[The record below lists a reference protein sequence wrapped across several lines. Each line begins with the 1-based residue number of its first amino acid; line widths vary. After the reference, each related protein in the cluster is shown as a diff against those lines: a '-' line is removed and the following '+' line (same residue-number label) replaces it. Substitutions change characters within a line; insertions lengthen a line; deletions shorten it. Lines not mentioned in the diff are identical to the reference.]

1 MDEITPDPNGWQDDL
16 THFPESRARRIFDL
30 VFAIGALTLL
40 APLFLFGAVIAKL
53 QSPGPVFYK
62 AQRVGRGGEIFEMY
76 KFRTM
81 VVKADTLG
89 TSLTTYRDSRITWL
103 GRFLRWTKLD
113 ELPNLINV
121 IKGDMSL
128 IGPRPEAP
136 MYVQHYTEHQRQ
148 VLNVRPGMTGPA
160 QIANRNE
167 EEKLKGQAQPEIYY
181 ITELMPKKLAIDLQ
195 YVETRTLASDMLW
208 LVKTFWAII
217 FPRKGA
223 R

>member
-1 MDEITPDPNGWQDDL
+1 MTPDRNGWQDNL
-16 THFPESRARRIFDL
+16 THLPESRAKRIFDL

-40 APLFLFGAVIAKL
+40 SPLFLFSAVIAKL

-62 AQRVGRGGEIFEMY
+62 AQRVGRGGEIFAMY

-81 VVKADTLG
+81 VIKADTLG
-89 TSLTTYRDSRITWL
+89 TSLTTYRDSRITLL

-136 MYVQHYTEHQRQ
+136 MYVQHYTKHQRQ
-148 VLNVRPGMTGPA
+148 VLKVRPGMTGPA

-167 EEKLKGQAQPEIYY
+167 EEKLKGQAQPEHYY

-195 YVETRTLASDMLW
+195 YVETRTLASDMWW

-217 FPRKGA
+217 VPHKGD
-223 R
+223 RS

>member
-1 MDEITPDPNGWQDDL
+1 
-16 THFPESRARRIFDL
+16 
-30 VFAIGALTLL
+30 
-40 APLFLFGAVIAKL
+40 
-53 QSPGPVFYK
+53 
-62 AQRVGRGGEIFEMY
+62 
-76 KFRTM
+76 
-81 VVKADTLG
+81 
-89 TSLTTYRDSRITWL
+89 
-103 GRFLRWTKLD
+103 
-113 ELPNLINV
+113 
-121 IKGDMSL
+121 MSL

-167 EEKLKGQAQPEIYY
+167 EEKLKGQAQPELYY